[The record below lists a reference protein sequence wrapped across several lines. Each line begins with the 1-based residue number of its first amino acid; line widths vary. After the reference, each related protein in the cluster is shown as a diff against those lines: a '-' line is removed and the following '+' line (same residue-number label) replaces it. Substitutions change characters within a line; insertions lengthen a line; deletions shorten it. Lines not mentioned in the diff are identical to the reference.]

1 MNALTL
7 RRRVATLAIA
17 SIAAASLTA
26 LGGWADAAPAQAAP
40 LGVQRA
46 EFTSGSSYLV
56 VEVLDDDL
64 VHFEVAGGGTSPGT
78 STALFTTPQI
88 AKTDYP
94 GPETYTRSGGTIQT
108 AGLRLDVD
116 TSTLCVTA
124 TDITRTPELVL
135 QTTCPVDL
143 TQAWKGLNITKSSM
157 ENAYGL
163 GQQFFTG
170 ASADGDWVGRVRSP
184 GGTYGN
190 AMVYDAENGPVGN
203 TQIPVLFAVGDANAN
218 YGLFVDQLYKQEWNL
233 TGDPWTM
240 RTWGDQLRWYLM
252 AGPDLP
258 DLREDYMQL
267 TGTPPVPPKKAF
279 GLWVSE
285 FGYDDWSE
293 LDDTISGLRAADFPV
308 DGAML
313 DVQWFGGVTADS
325 DDTRM
330 GTLDWDT
337 SSFPNPASKIAA
349 LKADGVGIIPI
360 EESYVGKNLPEH
372 ADMAADGYLVRSGCS
387 TCSPAYLTGNP
398 WWGKGGMIDWTQPA
412 AGAAWHDEQ
421 RQHLVDEGVM
431 GHWLDLGEP
440 EMYDA
445 NDWTAGILPG
455 MHAHADYHNAYNLLW
470 AQSIADGYERNDEDA
485 RPFLLSRAAAGGIQR
500 FGTAMWSADIGSTMK
515 ALASQQN
522 TQLHM
527 SMSGIDY
534 YGSDVG
540 GFRREMLDAD
550 ADELYTQW
558 FADSAWF
565 DTPLRPHTENLC
577 NCLETTPDA
586 IGDVD
591 SNRANLVRRYE
602 NAPYTYSLAHRA
614 NRYGEPVAPPLVYYY
629 QNDDNVREMGH
640 QKMLGRD
647 LMVAIVAGSGE
658 RERDVYLPA
667 GDWIDI
673 HTNERI
679 ASTGQWIADVPL
691 WRNGVFTLPAYARAG
706 AIIPQ
711 AFVDAETKDITGLR
725 SDSTVHDE
733 QITTV
738 YADDA
743 ATSFTL
749 YEDDG
754 TSTAYQSGAVRTT
767 PISQSTSGGV
777 ATVTVGAASGTY
789 AGAPSS
795 RPTIVKLVTD
805 DTQAA
810 SVTLNGSALTEHAN
824 KAAFDAAASGWY
836 NAGGNTVIAKAASS
850 AVGTAKTFAF
860 TLGEDP
866 VWATFACEFATTTF
880 GQSVYVVGNIPQLGN
895 WSPASAIK
903 LNPSAYPT
911 WTGVIENLPPSSAIE
926 WKCIKRQE
934 AGNPNTADAWE
945 PGGNNVLNTPPS
957 GSAGITTGAF

>member
-1 MNALTL
+1 MHTPAL
-7 RRRVATLAIA
+7 RRGVAVAAATA
-17 SIAAASLTA
+17 IAAASLTA
-26 LGGWADAAPAQAAP
+26 VGGLAAEPAAAAP

-46 EFTSGSSYLV
+46 QFTLGSNYLV

-64 VHFEVAGGGTSPGT
+64 VHFELAGGGTPPGT
-78 STALFTTPQI
+78 STPIATTPQVDK
-88 AKTDYP
+88 ADYA
-94 GPETYTRSGGTIQT
+94 GPEVYSLNGSVIQT
-108 AGLRLDVD
+108 SSLRVEVD
-116 TSTLCVTA
+116 PADLCVTA
-124 TDITRTPELVL
+124 TDIARTPNLVL
-135 QTTCPVDL
+135 HEACPADL
-143 TQAWKGLNITKSSM
+143 DQPWKGLDITKSSM

-163 GQQFFTG
+163 GQQFFPG
-170 ASADGDWVGRVRSP
+170 GSSDGDWVGRTRTP
-184 GGTYGN
+184 GGNFGN
-190 AMVYDAENGPVGN
+190 AMVFDPENGPVGN
-203 TQIPVLFAVGDANAN
+203 TQIPVLFAVGDAHAN

-252 AGPDLP
+252 AGEDLP
-258 DLREDYMQL
+258 DLRQDYMEL

-279 GLWVSE
+279 GMWVSE
-285 FGYDDWSE
+285 FGYDDWAE
-293 LDDTISGLRAADFPV
+293 VDDTIAGLRSADFPV

-313 DVQWFGGVTADS
+313 DVQWFGGVTANS

-337 SSFPNPASKIAA
+337 NAFPDPAAKIAS
-349 LKADGVGIIPI
+349 LEADGIGVIPI

-372 ADMAADGYLVRSGCS
+372 AALAADGHLVRAGCA
-387 TCSPAYLTGNP
+387 TCAPAYLTGNP
-398 WWGKGGMIDWTQPA
+398 WWGKGGMIDWTQAA

-421 RQHLVDEGVM
+421 RQHLVDEGVT

-440 EMYDA
+440 EMYDE
-445 NDWTAGILPG
+445 NDWTAGVVPG
-455 MHAHADYHNAYNLLW
+455 KHAHADYHNAYNLLW

-500 FGTAMWSADIGSTMK
+500 HGTAMWSADIGSTMK

-522 TQLHM
+522 AQMHM

-540 GFRREMLDAD
+540 GFRREMLDSD

-558 FADSAWF
+558 FANSSWF

-586 IGDVD
+586 IGDEA
-591 SNRANLVRRYE
+591 SNRENLVRRYE
-602 NAPYTYSLAHRA
+602 LAPYYYSLAHRA
-614 NRYGEPVAPPLVYYY
+614 NRYGEPLAPPLVYYY
-629 QNDDNVREMGH
+629 QDDDNVREMGH

-647 LMVAIVAGSGE
+647 LMVAIVAGEGE
-658 RERDVYLPA
+658 QERDVYLPA
-667 GDWIDI
+667 GEWVDL

-679 ASTGQWIADVPL
+679 QSTGQWITDVPL
-691 WRNGVFTLPAYARAG
+691 WRNGVFTLPAYARSG
-706 AIIPQ
+706 AIVPK
-711 AFVDAETKDITGLR
+711 AFVDAETKDITGKR
-725 SDSTVHDE
+725 SDSAVHDE

-738 YADDA
+738 YADE
-743 ATSFTL
+743 TPSSFTL

-754 TSTAYQSGAVRTT
+754 ATTAYQDGAVRTT
-767 PISQSTSGGV
+767 QISQSMTGNL

-795 RPTIVKLVTD
+795 RPTVVELVTD
-805 DTQAA
+805 GTQAA
-810 SVTLNGSALTEHAN
+810 SVTLGGAALTEYTN
-824 KAAFDAAASGWY
+824 KAAFDAASSGWY
-836 NAGGNTVIAKAASS
+836 NAGGSLVVAKAAS
-850 AVGTAKTFAF
+850 GTVDSAKTFGF
-860 TLGEDP
+860 TLGEEA
-866 VWATFACEFATTTF
+866 VWATFACEFGTTTF
-880 GQSVYVVGNIPQLGN
+880 GQSVYVVGSVPQLGN
-895 WSPASAIK
+895 WSPASAVK
-903 LNPSAYPT
+903 LNPSGYPT
-911 WTGVIENLPPSSAIE
+911 WTGVVEGLPPSSAIE

-934 AGNPNTADAWE
+934 GPPYTVDAWE

>member
-1 MNALTL
+1 MTSASQRHRL
-7 RRRVATLAIA
+7 AALAIA
-17 SIAAASLTA
+17 SITVASLTV
-26 LGGWADAAPAQAAP
+26 WADAEPATAAP
-40 LGVQRA
+40 QGVQRA
-46 EFTSGSSYLV
+46 QFTSGSSHLV
-56 VEVLDDDL
+56 IEVLDDDL
-64 VHFEVAGGGTSPGT
+64 VHFEVAGNGTPPGT

-94 GPETYTRSGGTIQT
+94 GPQSYTLSGGTIQT
-108 AGLRLDVD
+108 AELQLDVNV
-116 TSTLCVTA
+116 STLCVTA
-124 TDITRTPELVL
+124 TDITRTPRLVL

-143 TQAWKGLNITKSSM
+143 AQAWKGLNITKSSM

-190 AMVYDAENGPVGN
+190 AMLYDPENGPVGN
-203 TQIPVLFAVGDANAN
+203 TQIPVLFAVGDSYAN

-233 TGDPWTM
+233 TEDPWTM
-240 RTWGDQLRWYLM
+240 RTWGDQVRWYLM
-252 AGPDLP
+252 SGRDLP
-258 DLREDYMQL
+258 DLRMDYMEL

-285 FGYDDWSE
+285 FGYDNWSE
-293 LDDTISGLRAADFPV
+293 LDDKIANLRAANFPV

-313 DVQWFGGVTADS
+313 DVQWFGGVAANSDS
-325 DDTRM
+325 TRM

-337 SSFPNPASKIAA
+337 TRFPNPASKIAA
-349 LKADGVGIIPI
+349 LKKDGLGIIPI
-360 EESYVGKNLPEH
+360 EESYVGRNLPEH
-372 ADMAADGYLVRSGCS
+372 ADMAAAGYLVRAGCS
-387 TCSPAYLTGNP
+387 TCPPAYLTGNP

-412 AGAAWHDEQ
+412 AGAVWHDEQ

-440 EMYDA
+440 EMYDP
-445 NDWTAGILPG
+445 NDWTAGVLPG
-455 MHAHADYHNAYNLLW
+455 KHAHADYHNAYNLLW
-470 AQSIADGYERNDEDA
+470 AQSITEGYKRNDEHT

-500 FGTAMWSADIGSTMK
+500 FATAMWSADIGSTMK

-522 TQLHM
+522 AQMHM

-558 FADSAWF
+558 FANSAWF

-577 NCLETTPDA
+577 NCLETTPDS

-591 SNRANLVRRYE
+591 SNRANLLRRYE
-602 NAPYTYSLAHRA
+602 NAPYMYSLAHRA
-614 NRYGEPVAPPLVYYY
+614 HRFGEPLAPPLVYYY
-629 QNDDNVREMGH
+629 QNDDAVREMGH

-647 LMVAIVAGSGE
+647 LMVAIVARSGE
-658 RERDVYLPA
+658 RERDVYLPE
-667 GDWIDI
+667 GEWIDI
-673 HTNERI
+673 HTNQHI
-679 ASTGQWIADVPL
+679 SSTGQWVNNVPL

-711 AFVDAETKDITGLR
+711 AYVDADTKDITGLR
-725 SDSTVHDE
+725 SDSSIHNE

-738 YADDA
+738 YAHSA
-743 ATSFTL
+743 SSSFTL

-754 TSTAYQSGAVRTT
+754 HSTDYQDGAVRTT
-767 PISQSTSGGV
+767 EISQSVTGNV
-777 ATVTVGAASGTY
+777 ATVTVGAATGTY
-789 AGAPSS
+789 TGAPSTRTS
-795 RPTIVKLVTD
+795 VVKLVTD
-805 DTQAA
+805 DTQAS
-810 SVTLNGSALTEHAN
+810 SVTLNGSPLVKHAN
-824 KAAFDAAASGWY
+824 KAAFDAASSGWY
-836 NAGGNTVIAKAASS
+836 NAGGNMVIAKTDASPVDS
-850 AVGTAKTFAF
+850 EKVFAF

-866 VWATFACEFATTTF
+866 VGAIFTCESGTTSF

-903 LNPSAYPT
+903 LDPSTYPT
-911 WTGVIENLPPSSAIE
+911 WTGVIKNLPPSSTVE

-934 AGNPNTADAWE
+934 AGNPDTADLWE
-945 PGGNNVLNTPPS
+945 PGSNNVLVTPPS
-957 GSAGITTGAF
+957 GSAGITKGKF

>member
-1 MNALTL
+1 MTSASQRHRL
-7 RRRVATLAIA
+7 AALAIA
-17 SIAAASLTA
+17 SITVASLTV
-26 LGGWADAAPAQAAP
+26 WADAEPATAAP
-40 LGVQRA
+40 QGVQRA
-46 EFTSGSSYLV
+46 QFTSGSSHLV
-56 VEVLDDDL
+56 IEVLDDDL
-64 VHFEVAGGGTSPGT
+64 VHFEVAGNGTPPGT

-94 GPETYTRSGGTIQT
+94 GPQSYTLSGGTIQT
-108 AGLRLDVD
+108 AELQLDVNV
-116 TSTLCVTA
+116 STLCVTA
-124 TDITRTPELVL
+124 TDITRTPRLVL

-143 TQAWKGLNITKSSM
+143 AQAWKGLNITKSSM

-190 AMVYDAENGPVGN
+190 AMLYDPENGPVGN
-203 TQIPVLFAVGDANAN
+203 TQIPVLFAVGDSYAN

-233 TGDPWTM
+233 TEDPWTM
-240 RTWGDQLRWYLM
+240 RTWGDQVRWYLM
-252 AGPDLP
+252 SGRDLP
-258 DLREDYMQL
+258 DLRMDYMEL

-279 GLWVSE
+279 GMWVSE
-285 FGYDDWSE
+285 FGYDNWSE
-293 LDDTISGLRAADFPV
+293 LDDKIANLRAANFPV

-313 DVQWFGGVTADS
+313 DVQWFGGVAANSDS
-325 DDTRM
+325 TRM

-337 SSFPNPASKIAA
+337 TRFPNPASKIAA
-349 LKADGVGIIPI
+349 LKKDGLGIIPI
-360 EESYVGKNLPEH
+360 EESYVGRNLPEH
-372 ADMAADGYLVRSGCS
+372 ADMAAAGYLVRSGCS
-387 TCSPAYLTGNP
+387 TCPPAYLTGNP

-412 AGAAWHDEQ
+412 AGAVWHDEQ

-440 EMYDA
+440 EMYDP
-445 NDWTAGILPG
+445 NDWTAGVLPG
-455 MHAHADYHNAYNLLW
+455 KHAHADYHNAYNLLW
-470 AQSIADGYERNDEDA
+470 AQSITEGYKRNDEHA

-500 FGTAMWSADIGSTMK
+500 FATAMWSADIGSTMK

-522 TQLHM
+522 AQMHM

-558 FADSAWF
+558 FANSAWF

-577 NCLETTPDA
+577 NCLETTPDS

-591 SNRANLVRRYE
+591 SNRANLLRRYE
-602 NAPYTYSLAHRA
+602 NAPYMYSLAHRA
-614 NRYGEPVAPPLVYYY
+614 HRFGEPLAPPLVYYY
-629 QNDDNVREMGH
+629 QNDDAVREMGH

-647 LMVAIVAGSGE
+647 LMVAIVARSGE
-658 RERDVYLPA
+658 RERDVYLPE
-667 GDWIDI
+667 GEWIDI
-673 HTNERI
+673 HTNQHI
-679 ASTGQWIADVPL
+679 SSTGQWVNNVPL

-711 AFVDAETKDITGLR
+711 AYVDADTKDITGLR
-725 SDSTVHDE
+725 SDSSIHNE

-738 YADDA
+738 YAHSA
-743 ATSFTL
+743 SSSFTL

-754 TSTAYQSGAVRTT
+754 HSTDYQDGAVRATE
-767 PISQSTSGGV
+767 ISQSVTGNV
-777 ATVTVGAASGTY
+777 ATVTVGAATGTY
-789 AGAPSS
+789 TGAPSTRTS
-795 RPTIVKLVTD
+795 VVKLVTD
-805 DTQAA
+805 DTQAS
-810 SVTLNGSALTEHAN
+810 SVTLNGSPLVKHAN
-824 KAAFDAAASGWY
+824 KAAFDAASSGWY
-836 NAGGNTVIAKAASS
+836 NAGGNMVIAKTDASPVDS
-850 AVGTAKTFAF
+850 EKVFAF

-866 VWATFACEFATTTF
+866 VGAIFTCESGTTSF

-903 LNPSAYPT
+903 LDPSTYPT
-911 WTGVIENLPPSSAIE
+911 WTGVIKNLPPSSTVE

-934 AGNPNTADAWE
+934 AGNPDTADLWE
-945 PGGNNVLNTPPS
+945 PGSNNVLVTPPS
-957 GSAGITTGAF
+957 GSAGITKGKF

>member
-40 LGVQRA
+40 LGVQRS

-143 TQAWKGLNITKSSM
+143 TQAWKGLDITKSSM

-337 SSFPNPASKIAA
+337 TIFPNPASKIAA

-421 RQHLVDEGVM
+421 RQHLVQRQQLAVRVLRRPRLMQQRLVQLVAE
-431 GHWLDLGEP
+431 HQRQP
-440 EMYDA
+440 RDA
-445 NDWTAGILPG
+445 QHQQEQGRD
-455 MHAHADYHNAYNLLW
+455 
-470 AQSIADGYERNDEDA
+470 QA
-485 RPFLLSRAAAGGIQR
+485 RP
-500 FGTAMWSADIGSTMK
+500 
-515 ALASQQN
+515 
-522 TQLHM
+522 
-527 SMSGIDY
+527 
-534 YGSDVG
+534 
-540 GFRREMLDAD
+540 
-550 ADELYTQW
+550 
-558 FADSAWF
+558 
-565 DTPLRPHTENLC
+565 
-577 NCLETTPDA
+577 
-586 IGDVD
+586 
-591 SNRANLVRRYE
+591 LVRPGPGADR
-602 NAPYTYSLAHRA
+602 PGVHR
-614 NRYGEPVAPPLVYYY
+614 
-629 QNDDNVREMGH
+629 
-640 QKMLGRD
+640 
-647 LMVAIVAGSGE
+647 
-658 RERDVYLPA
+658 PA
-667 GDWIDI
+667 
-673 HTNERI
+673 RI
-679 ASTGQWIADVPL
+679 
-691 WRNGVFTLPAYARAG
+691 
-706 AIIPQ
+706 
-711 AFVDAETKDITGLR
+711 
-725 SDSTVHDE
+725 
-733 QITTV
+733 
-738 YADDA
+738 
-743 ATSFTL
+743 
-749 YEDDG
+749 
-754 TSTAYQSGAVRTT
+754 RTR
-767 PISQSTSGGV
+767 
-777 ATVTVGAASGTY
+777 
-789 AGAPSS
+789 S
-795 RPTIVKLVTD
+795 RPTDARSAARPASDSSIPDSRRPRPTD
-805 DTQAA
+805 PRPRHSRPA
-810 SVTLNGSALTEHAN
+810 
-824 KAAFDAAASGWY
+824 
-836 NAGGNTVIAKAASS
+836 
-850 AVGTAKTFAF
+850 
-860 TLGEDP
+860 P
-866 VWATFACEFATTTF
+866 AT
-880 GQSVYVVGNIPQLGN
+880 
-895 WSPASAIK
+895 SPACRPPQRRSA
-903 LNPSAYPT
+903 PRRRTGSSFPAPAYWSHWPA
-911 WTGVIENLPPSSAIE
+911 GRRYGPPGP
-926 WKCIKRQE
+926 R
-934 AGNPNTADAWE
+934 
-945 PGGNNVLNTPPS
+945 PS
-957 GSAGITTGAF
+957 GR

>member
-1 MNALTL
+1 MMALPW
-7 RRRVATLAIA
+7 RRGVAI
-17 SIAAASLTA
+17 A
-26 LGGWADAAPAQAAP
+26 LGGVLAATALTAVGGAVDPDPAAAAP

-46 EFTSGSSYLV
+46 QFQLGSSYLV

-64 VHFEVAGGGTSPGT
+64 VHFELAGGGTPPGT
-78 STALFTTPQI
+78 STPLFTTAQVD
-88 AKTDYP
+88 KTDYA
-94 GPETYTRSGGTIQT
+94 GPEVYSRTGSVIQT
-108 AGLRLDVD
+108 AALRLDVD
-116 TSTLCVTA
+116 PADLCVTA
-124 TDITRTPELVL
+124 TDIARTPNVVL
-135 QTTCPVDL
+135 NESCPADL
-143 TQAWKGLNITKSSM
+143 GQAWKGLNITKSAM

-252 AGPDLP
+252 AGDDLP
-258 DLREDYMQL
+258 DLRQDYMEL

-279 GLWVSE
+279 GMWVSE

-293 LDDTISGLRAADFPV
+293 LDNTIAGLRSADFPV

-313 DVQWFGGVTADS
+313 DVQWFGGVTASS

-337 SSFPNPASKIAA
+337 TKFPNPATKIASLA
-349 LKADGVGIIPI
+349 ADGVGIIPI

-372 ADMAADGYLVRSGCS
+372 TSLASQGHLVRAGCS
-387 TCSPAYLTGNP
+387 SCAPVYLTGNP

-412 AGAAWHDEQ
+412 AGAAWHDQQ
-421 RQHLVDEGVM
+421 RQHLVDEGVT

-445 NDWTAGILPG
+445 NDWTAGVLPG
-455 MHAHADYHNAYNLLW
+455 KHAHADYHNAYNLLW
-470 AQSIADGYERNDEDA
+470 AESIADGYERNDEDA
-485 RPFLLSRAAAGGIQR
+485 RPFLLSRAAAAGIQR
-500 FGTAMWSADIGSTMK
+500 HGTAMWSADIGSTMK
-515 ALASQQN
+515 GLATQQN
-522 TQLHM
+522 AQMHM

-540 GFRREMLDAD
+540 GFRREMLDSD
-550 ADELYTQW
+550 QDQLYTQW

-577 NCLETTPDA
+577 NCLETSPDA
-586 IGDVD
+586 IGDEA
-591 SNRANLVRRYE
+591 SNLENLQRRYE
-602 NAPYTYSLAHRA
+602 MAPYYYSLAHRA
-614 NRYGEPVAPPLVYYY
+614 NEFGEPLAPPLVYYY
-629 QNDDNVREMGH
+629 QNDDAVREMGH

-647 LMVAIVAGSGE
+647 LMVAIVAGEDE
-658 RERDVYLPA
+658 RQRDVYLPA
-667 GDWIDI
+667 GDWVDI

-679 ASTGQWIADVPL
+679 QSTGQWIQDVPL
-691 WRNGVFTLPAYARAG
+691 WRNGVFTLPAYARSG
-706 AIIPQ
+706 AIVPK
-711 AFVDAETKDITGLR
+711 AFVDGETKDITGKR
-725 SDSTVHDE
+725 SDTAVHNE
-733 QITTV
+733 LIATV
-738 YADDA
+738 YSDDTA
-743 ATSFTL
+743 SDFTL

-754 TSTAYQSGAVRTT
+754 ATTAYESGAVRTT
-767 PISQSTSGGV
+767 QISQSVSGST
-777 ATVTVGAASGTY
+777 ASVTVGASSGTY

-795 RPTIVKLVTD
+795 RPTVVELITD
-805 DTQAA
+805 GSQA
-810 SVTLNGSALTEHAN
+810 SVVTLGGSALTQLAN
-824 KAAFDAAASGWY
+824 KAAFDAASSGWY
-836 NAGGNTVIAKAASS
+836 NAGGGLVVAKSASS
-850 AVGTAKTFAF
+850 SVTTAKTFSF
-860 TLGEDP
+860 TLGQEAS
-866 VWATFACEFATTTF
+866 WATFACENATTTL
-880 GQSVYVVGNIPQLGN
+880 GQSVYVVGSIPQLGS
-895 WSPASAIK
+895 WSPASAVK
-903 LNPSAYPT
+903 LTPSAYPT
-911 WTGVIENLPPSSAIE
+911 WTGVVEGLPPSSMIE

-934 AGNPNTADAWE
+934 ADNPNTADAWE

>member
-1 MNALTL
+1 MSSITL
-7 RRRVATLAIA
+7 RDRIVIFLLAFAA
-17 SIAAASLTA
+17 SISFTTLN
-26 LGGWADAAPAQAAP
+26 GWADLAPARTTS

-46 EFTSGSSYLV
+46 QFSTGSSYLV

-64 VHFEVAGGGTSPGT
+64 VHFEVSGSGTPP
-78 STALFTTPQI
+78 STAVSLFTTPQI
-88 AKTDYP
+88 AKTNYP
-94 GPETYTRSGGTIQT
+94 GPQSYSQSGSTIETSE
-108 AGLRLDVD
+108 LRLDIN
-116 TSTLCVTA
+116 TETLCVKT
-124 TDITRTPELVL
+124 TDISRTPDQVL
-135 QTTCPVDL
+135 QTICPVDL

-184 GGTYGN
+184 GGPYGN

-203 TQIPVLFAVGDANAN
+203 TQIPVLFAVGKENAN
-218 YGLFVDQLYKQEWNL
+218 YGVFVDQLYKQEWNL
-233 TGDPWTM
+233 KGDPWTV
-240 RTWGDQLRWYLM
+240 RTWGDQLRWYIM
-252 AGPDLP
+252 SGPDLP
-258 DLREDYMQL
+258 DLRKDYMEL

-285 FGYDDWSE
+285 FGYDNWSE
-293 LDDTISGLRAADFPV
+293 LDSTVASLRAADFPV

-313 DVQWFGGVTADS
+313 DVQWFGGVTANS

-337 SSFPNPASKIAA
+337 SSFPNPASKISA
-349 LKADGVGIIPI
+349 LKDDGIGIIPI
-360 EESYVGKNLPEH
+360 EESYVGKNLPEYE
-372 ADMAADGYLVRSGCS
+372 AMAANGYLVRSGCS
-387 TCSPAYLTGNP
+387 TCAPVYLNGNP
-398 WWGKGGMIDWTQPA
+398 WWGTGGMIDWTQPA
-412 AGAAWHDEQ
+412 AGALWHDQQ

-445 NDWTAGILPG
+445 QDWTAGVLPG
-455 MHAHADYHNAYNLLW
+455 KHAHADYHNAYNLLW
-470 AQSIADGYERNDEDA
+470 AQSIADGYKRNGEET
-485 RPFLLSRAAAGGIQR
+485 RPFLLSRAAAAGIQR

-522 TQLHM
+522 AQMHM

-540 GFRREMLDAD
+540 GFRREMLDSD

-558 FADSAWF
+558 FATSAWF

-577 NCLETTPDA
+577 NCLETTPEA

-591 SNRANLVRRYE
+591 SNRANLMRRYE

-614 NRYGEPVAPPLVYYY
+614 YLYGEPLAPPLVFYY
-629 QNDDNVREMGH
+629 QNDANVREMGH

-658 RERDVYLPA
+658 RERSVYLPA

-679 ASTGQWIADVPL
+679 TSTGQWISHVPL

-711 AFVDAETKDITGLR
+711 AYVDAETKDITGLR
-725 SDSTVHDE
+725 SDSIVHDE
-733 QITTV
+733 LIATV
-738 YADDA
+738 YADTTA
-743 ATSFTL
+743 SSFTL

-754 TSTAYQSGAVRTT
+754 FSTAYQSGEVRTT
-767 PISQSTSGGV
+767 EISQSMTGNIATVSVGSASGG
-777 ATVTVGAASGTY
+777 Y
-789 AGAPSS
+789 AGAPAS
-795 RPTIVKLVTD
+795 RPTVVKLITD
-805 DTQAA
+805 GAQAS
-810 SVTLNGSALTEHAN
+810 SVTLNGSAIPEYAD
-824 KAAFDAAASGWY
+824 KESFDAAESGWY
-836 NAGGNTVIAKAASS
+836 NVGGNTVIAKAADSS
-850 AVGTAKTFAF
+850 VAVAKEFSF
-860 TLGEDP
+860 ILGKEP
-866 VWATFACEFATTTF
+866 VSATFTCESGNTF
-880 GQSVYVVGNIPQLGN
+880 IGQSVYVVGNIPQLGN

-903 LNPSAYPT
+903 LEPTTYPT
-911 WTGVIENLPPSSAIE
+911 WTGTIENLPPSSSIE

-934 AGNPNTADAWE
+934 SGFPDTASEWE
-945 PGGNNVLNTPPS
+945 PGENNVLHTPSS
-957 GSAGITTGAF
+957 GFAGVTTGSF